1 MEKRRQEIV
10 ELVKRESE
18 ISFAELKQHFPEVS
32 EVTLRK
38 DLKYLDSTLQIIRIH
53 GGAKSLH
60 AAIGTV
66 DNFYTRST

>member
-53 GGAKSLH
+53 GGAK
-60 AAIGTV
+60 
-66 DNFYTRST
+66 

>member
-38 DLKYLDSTLQIIRIH
+38 DLKY
-53 GGAKSLH
+53 
-60 AAIGTV
+60 
-66 DNFYTRST
+66 RSQVVARSNWDCG